1 MAILKIFFHDACFD
15 GTASA
20 ALFAAFYRD
29 AIAKDVRHSGA
40 IFLGR
45 WAPEALGDY
54 VTGSNHV
61 LPTSGAARFASGLSV
76 LDFMKRTSIQ
86 RVSEQGFN
94 ALARAAETLA
104 ISEGLPAHRL
114 SVSIRRGEG

>member
-1 MAILKIFFHDACFD
+1 MDP
-15 GTASA
+15 
-20 ALFAAFYRD
+20 D

-76 LDFMKRTSIQ
+76 LDFMKRTSVQ
-86 RVSEQGFN
+86 RITEQGFRH
-94 ALARAAETLA
+94 LASAAETLA
-104 ISEGLPAHRL
+104 KCEGLPAHGL
-114 SVSIRRGEG
+114 SVSIRRGNG